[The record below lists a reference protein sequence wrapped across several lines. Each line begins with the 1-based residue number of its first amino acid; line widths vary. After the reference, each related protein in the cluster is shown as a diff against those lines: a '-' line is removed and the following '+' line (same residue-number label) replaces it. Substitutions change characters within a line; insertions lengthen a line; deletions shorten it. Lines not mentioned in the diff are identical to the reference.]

1 MIIRQFI
8 ALSAIFVSLIA
19 SASEHGTA
27 KYFESIKKNPDKLT
41 AFLLTM
47 PKGGDLHMHISG
59 SSMSENLVSY
69 AQNDNL
75 CINKSTYSVFAD
87 SKCQSE
93 NLLDSA
99 IKDEQF
105 FNHLIDAWSMRNFQ
119 NAKESGHDHFFAAFG
134 KFGPITGKHHGE
146 ILAEVAQR
154 AAEQNEQYLEVML
167 TTDNG
172 ESAKLGKSL
181 GWDPDFKNMRE
192 KLLAADFENII
203 KNASHS
209 LDVDEAKQKEI
220 LACGME
226 HAQTGCNVKV
236 RYISQVGRSQA
247 PEMVFAQLL
256 AGFELARKD
265 SRVIG
270 LNMVQPEDN
279 SVSMHD
285 YRLHM
290 KMVGY
295 LRTLY
300 PDVHVSL
307 HAGELSNEFVSTDGL
322 KFHIH
327 DAVEVAHA
335 DRIGHGV
342 DIRQEDE
349 EDELLHDMATK
360 HVLVEV
366 NLSSNKDIL
375 QVAGKDHPLPLYLQ
389 FGVPV
394 ALSTDDEGV
403 TRDPLTTEF
412 KYAVDWYQFSYAT
425 LKTLVRNSLHYSFLP
440 GKDLWQDYDY
450 KQVSSEC
457 VKDILGENMASV
469 SHSCKAFLSANE
481 KASMQWELEH
491 RFTTFENNYS

>member
-1 MIIRQFI
+1 MSIRQFI
-8 ALSAIFVSLIA
+8 TLGAIFISSMA
-19 SASEHGTA
+19 NASEYQTA
-27 KYFESIKKNPDKLT
+27 KYFENIKKNPKELT
-41 AFLLTM
+41 AFLLAM
-47 PKGGDLHMHISG
+47 PKGADLHMHISG
-59 SSMSENLVSY
+59 SALSENLVSY
-69 AQNDNL
+69 AQSDSL
-75 CINKSTYSVFAD
+75 CVNKSTFSVFTD
-87 SKCQSE
+87 SKCE
-93 NLLDSA
+93 PDNLLNIA
-99 IKDEQF
+99 VRDEQF
-105 FNHLIDAWSMRNFQ
+105 FNHLVDAWSMRNFSIG
-119 NAKESGHDHFFAAFG
+119 KESGHDHFFAAFG

-146 ILAEVAQR
+146 ILAEITQR
-154 AAEQNEQYLEVML
+154 AAEQNEQYLEVMV

-172 ESAKLGKSL
+172 ESTRLGKKV
-181 GWDPDFKNMRE
+181 GWDPDFKAMRE
-192 KLLAADFENII
+192 KLLASDFDSII
-203 KNASHS
+203 KNASQN

-220 LACGME
+220 LACGTKY
-226 HAQTGCNVKV
+226 AQAGCDVKV
-236 RYISQVGRSQA
+236 KFISQVGRTQA

-265 SRVIG
+265 SRVVG

-279 SVSMHD
+279 SVSMQD

-295 LRTLY
+295 LRDVY

-307 HAGELSNEFVSTDGL
+307 HAGELNGDFVSQDGL

-327 DAVEVAHA
+327 DAVKVAHT

-349 EDELLHDMATK
+349 EDDLLNEMAAK

-375 QVAGKDHPLPLYLQ
+375 QVEGKDHPLPLYLQ

-412 KYAVDWYQFSYAT
+412 KYAVDWYQFSYET
-425 LKTLVRNSLHYSFLP
+425 LKTLVRNSLHYSFLA
-440 GKDLWQDYDY
+440 GRDLWQDHDY
-450 KQVSSEC
+450 KKVVPECMKDVLGGNQTSE
-457 VKDILGENMASV
+457 L
-469 SHSCKAFLSANE
+469 CKAFLSANE
-481 KASMQWELEH
+481 KANTQWELEH
-491 RFTTFENNYS
+491 RFTMFENNYS